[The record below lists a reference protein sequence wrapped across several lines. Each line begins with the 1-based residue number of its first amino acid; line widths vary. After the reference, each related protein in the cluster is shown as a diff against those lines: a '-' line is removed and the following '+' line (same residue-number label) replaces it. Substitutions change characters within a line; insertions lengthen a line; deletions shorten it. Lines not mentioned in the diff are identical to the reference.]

1 MTDPGIDAPLVF
13 LIAGEPSGDRLA
25 ARLVR
30 ALREE
35 TGGNIRFAGVGGDQM
50 AAEGVES
57 LFPIDDLAVMGI
69 IEVLPSIRLVYQ
81 RMKETLRAIRELRPD
96 VVVTVDAPSFTLEVS
111 ERLKKNG
118 IPLVHYVAPSV
129 WAWKPWRAKQ
139 MARYLDHLLA
149 LLPFE
154 PPYFEKHGLE
164 TTFVGHPAVEDRPAK
179 DDARYFRA
187 RNGIPEKAKLVCMLP
202 GSRSGEVRRLSP
214 VFGECLDYIRSVYPD
229 TVAVVPTVKSVARQV
244 RQAVQDWPVPAVVV
258 EGNELKRQAYA
269 SADVAIAASGT
280 VAVELAV
287 AGLPA
292 VITYRTNPITAWIAP
307 YVVKVRFVSLPNLLL
322 DRQVQPE
329 LLQKDCNG
337 MQIAT
342 EACQLLHDAE
352 ARKAQRTAYREV
364 VKLLTPETGS
374 PSQRAAQVILRLIGD
389 GKAARS

>member
-1 MTDPGIDAPLVF
+1 MDGAANSPLVF
-13 LIAGEPSGDRLA
+13 LIAGEPSGDQLA
-25 ARLVR
+25 ARLVQ

-35 TGGNIRFAGVGGDQM
+35 SKGNIRFAGVGGEQM
-50 AAEGVES
+50 AAEGIES

-69 IEVLPSIRLVYQ
+69 VEVLPSIRLVYQ
-81 RMKETLRAIRELRPD
+81 RMKETLVAIRDLQPD
-96 VVVTVDAPSFTLEVS
+96 IVVTIDSPSFSLEVS
-111 ERLKKNG
+111 ERLKKKD

-164 TTFVGHPAVEDRPAK
+164 TTFIGHPAVEAKPKK
-179 DDARYFRA
+179 DDAKYFRA
-187 RNGIPEKAKLVCMLP
+187 RHNIPSNAKLVCLLP
-202 GSRSGEVRRLSP
+202 GSRRGEVKRLSP
-214 VFGECLDYIRSVYPD
+214 VFGECLDFVRSVYPD
-229 TVAVVPTVKSVARQV
+229 AVAVVPTVKSVAQQV
-244 RQAVQDWPVPAVVV
+244 RRAVQDWPVPTVVV
-258 EGNELKRQAYA
+258 EGNELKRQAFA
-269 SADVAIAASGT
+269 CADVAIAASGT

-342 EACQLLHDAE
+342 EACQLLHDAD
-352 ARKAQRTAYREV
+352 ARKAQTDAYREV
-364 VKLLTPETGS
+364 VQMLSPEGGT
-374 PSQRAAQVILRLIGD
+374 PSQKAAQVILRLLSE
-389 GKAARS
+389 RRPS